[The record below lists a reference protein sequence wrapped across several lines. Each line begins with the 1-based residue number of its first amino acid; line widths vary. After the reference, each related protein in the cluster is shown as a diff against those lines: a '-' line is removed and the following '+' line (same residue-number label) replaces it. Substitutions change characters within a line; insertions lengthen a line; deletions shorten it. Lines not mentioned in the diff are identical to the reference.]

1 MNTLKNTFV
10 AVIGLALASVA
21 ATTAF
26 AQPVGHHGEAHAHR
40 VNAATRDP
48 GVNRHQLNQHERIQQ
63 GVRSGELTHSEAKN
77 LRSEQ
82 QSIRQEERQYKSD
95 GVLTRAERKDLHQ
108 DQRAASKDIYNE
120 KHDAERR

>member
-1 MNTLKNTFV
+1 MNALKNTFV
-10 AVIGLALASVA
+10 TVIGLVLASVA
-21 ATTAF
+21 ASSAF
-26 AQPVGHHGEAHAHR
+26 AQPGVHHGEAHAHR

-48 GVNRHQLNQHERIQQ
+48 GVNRHQIHQHERIQQ

-82 QSIRQEERQYKSD
+82 RSIRQEERQYKSD
-95 GVLTRAERKDLHQ
+95 GVLTRDERKDLHQ